1 MDGILGAGV
10 AGATANGS
18 PHSEGRGG
26 APPRGKAASDAA
38 GGGAGHSGGAQPEG
52 AAAAWDEDHE
62 GEDAADA
69 LDAYFAAAGESLGGG
84 RRSPNQH
91 DVDGVDDSDES
102 GGNGGGG
109 GRSGRRRRGHPFVA
123 ASDGLLL
130 PPVDHAAV
138 AYPPLR
144 KRFYPVSGAAAGV
157 PPPPQLAALHA
168 SLHATVV
175 DRYTGHGR
183 RGALRPPFAHTGA
196 EATRLGRHL
205 GVSVGVIIGGGGR
218 YAQLRALREAGPPLV
233 VATPGRLLDV
243 LGGKGG
249 AGALGRVTLLV
260 LDEADRMLSLGFEQQ
275 VRSVVAVTRPDRQTL
290 LYSATWPRSME
301 RLALDTL
308 TSPAAWLAAH
318 LPSFTAGT
326 ASAVLFASTRGSAAA
341 LANDLRAAGTPTACV
356 HGETDAADRV
366 ALLRLFRSG
375 DVRLLVSTD
384 LAARGLDVPTVGTV
398 VNVEPA
404 TDWDAHTH
412 RVGRTGRAGRRGVAY
427 TLLVRGVARDVA
439 FAGVAARALREGGVP
454 PEGQLLE
461 LAAAGGTGGG
471 WGGEAE
477 TAGARAA
484 GGGGAAGEAGGTG
497 GGVAVACGWPPPSPP
512 G

>member
-18 PHSEGRGG
+18 PHREGRGG

-69 LDAYFAAAGESLGGG
+69 LDAYYAAAGESLGGG
-84 RRSPNQH
+84 QRSPNQH
-91 DVDGVDDSDES
+91 DADGVDDSDES

-123 ASDGLLL
+123 APDGLLL

-144 KRFYPVSGAAAGV
+144 KRFYPVSSAAAGV

-183 RGALRPPFAHTGA
+183 RGAPRPPFAHTGA

-218 YAQLRALREAGPPLV
+218 CAQLRALREAGPPLV

-275 VRSVVAVTRPDRQTL
+275 VRSVVVVTRPDRQTL
-290 LYSATWPRSME
+290 LGDAAVASAADGVSPPPRGMSTAAAGVSVHADITQHFVV
-301 RLALDTL
+301 LPSAAAK
-308 TSPAAWLAAH
+308 AAWLAAH

-427 TLLVRGVARDVA
+427 TLL
-439 FAGVAARALREGGVP
+439 E
-454 PEGQLLE
+454 
-461 LAAAGGTGGG
+461 
-471 WGGEAE
+471 
-477 TAGARAA
+477 
-484 GGGGAAGEAGGTG
+484 
-497 GGVAVACGWPPPSPP
+497 
-512 G
+512 